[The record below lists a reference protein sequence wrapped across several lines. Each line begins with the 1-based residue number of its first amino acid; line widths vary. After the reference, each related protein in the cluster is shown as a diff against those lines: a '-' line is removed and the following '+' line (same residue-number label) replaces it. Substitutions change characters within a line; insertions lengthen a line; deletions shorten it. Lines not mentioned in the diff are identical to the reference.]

1 MGWIIMDASQ
11 RKGDAMGRK
20 GKRAALY
27 LRVSTDGQT
36 TENQRLELER
46 VAESR
51 GWDIAGTYQDKGIS
65 GAKFGKD
72 RPELARLRKDAA
84 RGKFD
89 IVLAWSI
96 DRIGRSTAQVSAFM
110 EEMEAVG
117 VGQFYLHQGIDT
129 NTVAGRAMVQ
139 MAAVF
144 AEFERGMIRER
155 VTAGLARAKKQGT
168 KSGKAIGRPRVDRKT
183 EAAII
188 SLRKKGLG
196 VVKVAKHLGVG
207 VGTILRVEAQ

>member
-1 MGWIIMDASQ
+1 M
-11 RKGDAMGRK
+11 MGRK

-46 VAESR
+46 TAEAR
-51 GWDIAGTYQDKGIS
+51 GWEIVATYKDQGIS

-72 RPELARLRKDAA
+72 RPQLEQLRKDAA

-89 IVLAWSI
+89 LVLSWSI

-110 EEMEAVG
+110 EEMEEIG

-129 NTVAGRAMVQ
+129 NTVGGRAMVQ

-155 VTAGLARAKKQGT
+155 VKSGIARARSKGT
-168 KSGKAIGRPRVDRKT
+168 KSGKAIGRPKVDGKT
-183 EAAII
+183 EAAILA
-188 SLRKKGLG
+188 LRKKKMGF
-196 VVKVAKHLGVG
+196 VKIAKQLGVG
-207 VGTILRVEAQ
+207 VSTVQRVVAS

>member
-1 MGWIIMDASQ
+1 
-11 RKGDAMGRK
+11 MGRK

-46 VAESR
+46 VAEQR
-51 GWDIAGTYQDKGIS
+51 GWEIVGTYRDHGIS

-72 RPELARLRKDAA
+72 RPELERLRKDAA

-89 IVLAWSI
+89 IVMAWHI
-96 DRIGRSTAQVSAFM
+96 DRIGRSTAQVAAFM
-110 EEMEAVG
+110 EEMDQNKVSQYYLQAGVDSSTVG
-117 VGQFYLHQGIDT
+117 
-129 NTVAGRAMVQ
+129 GRAMVQ

-155 VTAGLARAKKQGT
+155 V
-168 KSGKAIGRPRVDRKT
+168 KSGMAAAMAEQKAGKIRVGRRDGKPKKAIGRPKVDIKT
-183 EAAII
+183 EAAIL
-188 SLRKKGLG
+188 SLRKKKLG
-196 VVKVAKHLGVG
+196 IGKIARQLGVG
-207 VGTILRVEAQ
+207 VSTVQRVVAS